1 MSIKIIDTVLLVER
15 KEETEKTPQY
25 KRPKAKDSGVFREN
39 PVFLKI
45 KRSVRIAM
53 ER

>member
-1 MSIKIIDTVLLVER
+1 LILFSLLSAKKR
-15 KEETEKTPQY
+15 PKKLHNT